1 MTESKR
7 LSLLDRYLTLWIF
20 LAMAIG
26 VGAGAVFPQL
36 PKLLDALSVGTISV
50 PIAVGLLWMMY
61 PPLARV
67 KYEELSK
74 VGKAWK
80 MFSVSLF
87 QNWLVGPFLMFG
99 LAWLFLPD
107 MPEYRIGIII
117 VGLARCIA
125 MVLVWNMLAEG
136 DNEYAAVLVALNS
149 IFQVALY
156 SVYAWFFVTLL
167 SSWVSQGSG
176 VTVAISIWDI
186 AKTVFIYLG
195 IPFIAGIVTRF
206 ALVRKKGKTWY
217 DETFVE
223 KLSPTALIGLLFT
236 IVVMFSLKG
245 EYILALPWDV
255 VRIAIPLVSYFLIM
269 FTVSFIMSK
278 AWKFYYPETATLS
291 FTAASNNFELAI
303 AVAVGVFGINSGEA
317 FAAVIGPLFEVPVLI
332 SLVNVSLWAKR
343 RFFAE
348 PKPVRSR
355 QNCPEGL
362 NEGIRLERISPN
374 RLRQVRTSSPQR
386 ILLHKRRP
394 LGRSRMA
401 KPGLE

>member
-1 MTESKR
+1 MIESAPQR
-7 LSLLDRYLTLWIF
+7 LSLLNRFLTVWIF
-20 LAMAIG
+20 LAMAVG
-26 VGAGAVFPQL
+26 VGAGAAFPEIS
-36 PKLLDALSVGTISV
+36 KVLDALRIDTVSL

-61 PPLARV
+61 PPLAKV

-74 VGKAWK
+74 VAKAWK
-80 MFSVSLF
+80 MFTVSII

-107 MPEYRIGIII
+107 LPEYRIGIII
-117 VGLARCIA
+117 TGLARCIA
-125 MVLVWNMLAEG
+125 MVLIWNMLAGG
-136 DNEYAAVLVALNS
+136 DNEYCAILVALNS
-149 IFQVALY
+149 VFQVALY

-167 SSWVSQGSG
+167 SSWISQGAG
-176 VTVAISIWDI
+176 VIVDVSILDI
-186 AKTVFIYLG
+186 ARTVFVFLG

-206 ALVRKKGKTWY
+206 TLIRRKGKEWY
-217 DETFVE
+217 ERTFME

-269 FTVSFIMSK
+269 FGVSFLMSW
-278 AWKFYYPETATLS
+278 ALRFTYPETATLS

-343 RFFAE
+343 RFFVEARGAE
-348 PKPVRSR
+348 V
-355 QNCPEGL
+355 
-362 NEGIRLERISPN
+362 
-374 RLRQVRTSSPQR
+374 
-386 ILLHKRRP
+386 
-394 LGRSRMA
+394 A
-401 KPGLE
+401 KKVSAAFREHA

>member
-1 MTESKR
+1 MTQR
-7 LSLLDRYLTLWIF
+7 LSVLDRFLTLWIF

-26 VGAGAVFPQL
+26 VAAGSIFPQL
-36 PKLLDALSVGTISV
+36 PKLLETLSVGTISL

-67 KYEELSK
+67 KYDELSK
-74 VGKAWK
+74 VRKAWK
-80 MFSVSLF
+80 MFGVSLF

-156 SVYAWFFVTLL
+156 SVYAWFFITLL
-167 SSWVSQGSG
+167 SSWVAHGSG
-176 VTVAISIWDI
+176 VTVAISVWDI
-186 AKTVFIYLG
+186 ARTVFIYLG
-195 IPFIAGIVTRF
+195 IPFIAGIATRF
-206 ALVRKKGKTWY
+206 VLVRKKGKDWY
-217 DETFVE
+217 DGTFVE

-245 EYILALPWDV
+245 GYILALPWDV

-269 FTVSFIMSK
+269 FTVSFIISK
-278 AWKFYYPETATLS
+278 AWKFNYPETATLS

-332 SLVNVSLWAKR
+332 GLVNVALWARKHY
-343 RFFAE
+343 FIEDQTATTTT
-348 PKPVRSR
+348 
-355 QNCPEGL
+355 
-362 NEGIRLERISPN
+362 
-374 RLRQVRTSSPQR
+374 QVASLKHP
-386 ILLHKRRP
+386 
-394 LGRSRMA
+394 
-401 KPGLE
+401 

>member
-1 MTESKR
+1 LAQR
-7 LSLLDRYLTLWIF
+7 LSLLDRFLALWIF

-26 VGAGAVFPQL
+26 VVAGAVFPQL
-36 PKLLDALSVGTISV
+36 PTLLETFSVGTISV
-50 PIAVGLLWMMY
+50 PIAIGLLWMMY

-87 QNWLVGPFLMFG
+87 QNWIVGPFLMFG

-107 MPEYRIGIII
+107 LPEYRIGIII

-125 MVLVWNMLAEG
+125 MVLVWNMLAGG
-136 DNEYAAVLVALNS
+136 DSEYAAVLVALNS

-167 SSWVSQGSG
+167 SSWVAHGSG
-176 VTVAISIWDI
+176 VTVAISISDI

-195 IPFIAGIVTRF
+195 IPFIAGIATRY
-206 ALVRKKGKTWY
+206 ALVRKKGKEWY
-217 DETFVE
+217 DGTFVE

-245 EYILALPWDV
+245 GYILALPWDV

-269 FTVSFIMSK
+269 FTLSFIMSK
-278 AWKFYYPETATLS
+278 AWRFSYPETATLS

-332 SLVNVSLWAKR
+332 SLVSVALWAKKHYFR
-343 RFFAE
+343 E
-348 PKPVRSR
+348 P
-355 QNCPEGL
+355 
-362 NEGIRLERISPN
+362 
-374 RLRQVRTSSPQR
+374 QVELATVTMPT
-386 ILLHKRRP
+386 K
-394 LGRSRMA
+394 
-401 KPGLE
+401 E

>member
-1 MTESKR
+1 MAETTTPRR
-7 LSLLDRYLTLWIF
+7 LSLLDRYLTVWIF

-26 VGAGAVFPQL
+26 VGAGAVIPEL
-36 PKLLDALSVGTISV
+36 PKLLDALSVGTISL

-74 VGKAWK
+74 VRSAWK
-80 MFSVSLF
+80 MLSVSIF

-136 DNEYAAVLVALNS
+136 DNEYAAILVALNS

-167 SSWVSQGSG
+167 SSWVAQGSG
-176 VTVAISIWDI
+176 VVVAISIWDI

-195 IPFIAGIVTRF
+195 IPFIAGIITRY

-245 EYILALPWDV
+245 AYILALPWDV

-269 FTVSFIMSK
+269 FTLSFIMSK
-278 AWKFYYPETATLS
+278 AWKFPYPETATLS

-303 AVAVGVFGINSGEA
+303 AVAVGVFGISSGEA

-332 SLVNVSLWAKR
+332 SLVNVSLWARK

-348 PKPVRSR
+348 PIKVAA
-355 QNCPEGL
+355 EL
-362 NEGIRLERISPN
+362 
-374 RLRQVRTSSPQR
+374 PQR
-386 ILLHKRRP
+386 
-394 LGRSRMA
+394 S
-401 KPGLE
+401 E

>member
-1 MTESKR
+1 MVETTQKQ
-7 LSLLDRYLTLWIF
+7 LSLLSRFLTLWIF
-20 LAMAIG
+20 LAMALG
-26 VGAGAVFPQL
+26 VGIGAAFPQTSSIL
-36 PKLLDALSVGTISV
+36 NAMSIGTVSL

-80 MFSVSLF
+80 MFSVSII

-107 MPEYRIGIII
+107 LPEYRIGIII

-136 DNEYAAVLVALNS
+136 DNEYCAVLVALNS

-167 SSWVSQGSG
+167 SSWVSQGAG
-176 VTVAISIWDI
+176 MTVAISIWDV
-186 AKTVFIYLG
+186 ARTVFVFLG

-206 ALVRKKGKTWY
+206 ALIRRKGREWY
-217 DETFVE
+217 EEDFI
-223 KLSPTALIGLLFT
+223 KRLSPTALIGLLFT

-255 VRIAIPLVSYFLIM
+255 LRIAVPLVSYFLIM
-269 FTVSFIMSK
+269 FGLSFFMSW
-278 AWKFYYPETATLS
+278 AFGFTYPETATLS

-303 AVAVGVFGINSGEA
+303 AVAVGVFGINSGQA
-317 FAAVIGPLFEVPVLI
+317 FATVIGPLFEVPVLI

-348 PKPVRSR
+348 AKGVELAKEAPAAARRSS
-355 QNCPEGL
+355 
-362 NEGIRLERISPN
+362 ER
-374 RLRQVRTSSPQR
+374 
-386 ILLHKRRP
+386 
-394 LGRSRMA
+394 
-401 KPGLE
+401 

>member
-1 MTESKR
+1 MGEDDSR
-7 LSLLDRYLTLWIF
+7 QLSLLDRFLTVWIF

-26 VGAGAVFPQL
+26 VAAGAVVPEFSS
-36 PKLLDALSVGTISV
+36 LLDSWSVGTISL

-107 MPEYRIGIII
+107 LPEYRIGIII

-125 MVLVWNMLAEG
+125 MVLVWNMLAGG

-149 IFQVALY
+149 VFQVALY

-167 SSWVSQGSG
+167 SSWVAQGSG
-176 VTVAISIWDI
+176 VTVAISILDI

-195 IPFIAGIVTRF
+195 VPFIAGILTRYT
-206 ALVRKKGKTWY
+206 LVRKKGRAWY
-217 DETFVE
+217 DGVFVE
-223 KLSPTALIGLLFT
+223 RLSPTALIGLLFT

-269 FTVSFIMSK
+269 FTVSFIMSR
-278 AWKFYYPETATLS
+278 AWRFSYPETATLS

-303 AVAVGVFGINSGEA
+303 AVAVGVFGINSGQA

-343 RFFAE
+343 RFFSEPGAE
-348 PKPVRSR
+348 QQAAELVAPVRR
-355 QNCPEGL
+355 
-362 NEGIRLERISPN
+362 
-374 RLRQVRTSSPQR
+374 V
-386 ILLHKRRP
+386 
-394 LGRSRMA
+394 
-401 KPGLE
+401 